1 MLAYDHTSAVHPWEQ
16 QLPDSSHEAYMQ
28 SLGPQAYAYAA
39 LGQSAHSMPSMDALQ
54 SMLLQSS
61 GDQSAGQVDLSQLLA
76 HLPTPPGLGQVPP
89 GLSPAASS
97 PQQLLHASSASS
109 LQFDTTAADAWMHA
123 AASAASSPT
132 TGHPQEQLNSST
144 RLFVPDSLK
153 AAGAVAGSSPPN
165 QHQLLMQAALGQ
177 QQSSMADATNML
189 QEQLLLQATFQQQQA
204 ASAAQAQP
212 NLQAALLAALSAG
225 AAAPPGLGAPMPNSN
240 AANMWPF
247 MPPGLTDTTAATA
260 AALLAAQQQQ
270 QQQAAMTR
278 ALASMSFA
286 GGADPNALLQQALLA
301 QQGFAAAPA
310 AAGVLNQLQPW
321 AVKALANQMQ
331 QQGAGGT
338 LAGFNQLA
346 SLLNNT
352 SAAGAGH
359 MPRTASMG
367 AQGRRRSGRRSSGT
381 AAAAADLSGYGGFA
395 AASRANSIAGSDMT
409 DAKTSS
415 GIPTVLPAG
424 VSAKDLCPSKY
435 EDTWASTDAPAA
447 EAAAVPA
454 TATSISSDGSC
465 QLARGSSSASTSSI
479 ESSATDTG
487 TSVCGSALSLS
498 SSGRQ
503 GSGAA
508 GEDKWQWDSHFCSLE
523 DDAVSQGS
531 SGLSGRACRKAAA
544 AAAAAAAEQDQVQQS
559 DDTKASKDQ
568 TPANRKA
575 AAAVAAAGCPVWLPS
590 DREAAGDDSW
600 YLPRP
605 PTCRLFV
612 GNIGCWVDEAMLLA
626 YFGKYG
632 HVVDVQVMWNTKMLA
647 RGRRV
652 NREFAFISYSSPL
665 EAARAVHWL
674 DGCRLPDMEKDKNGV
689 TVEYENGEGDIP
701 AGK

>member
-1 MLAYDHTSAVHPWEQ
+1 LLIVNATLPSRHVL

-28 SLGPQAYAYAA
+28 SLDPQAYAYAA

-61 GDQSAGQVDLSQLLA
+61 GDHNAGQLDLAQLLA

-97 PQQLLHASSASS
+97 PQQQLLHASSASS

-123 AASAASSPT
+123 AASGGSSPT
-132 TGHPQEQLNSST
+132 TGLPQEQLNSGP

-153 AAGAVAGSSPPN
+153 AAAAVAGSSSPN
-165 QHQLLMQAALGQ
+165 QHQLLLQAALGQ
-177 QQSSMADATNML
+177 QQSGMADPTNML
-189 QEQLLLQATFQQQQA
+189 HEQLLLQAALQQQQA
-204 ASAAQAQP
+204 ANAAQAQP

-225 AAAPPGLGAPMPNSN
+225 AAPPPGLGQAPAGVPMPNSN

-270 QQQAAMTR
+270 QQQAAITR
-278 ALASMSFA
+278 ALASMTLA

-321 AVKALANQMQ
+321 AVKALATRMQ
-331 QQGAGGT
+331 QQGAGAS

-359 MPRTASMG
+359 LPRTASLG

-381 AAAAADLSGYGGFA
+381 AAAAADLAGYGGFA
-395 AASRANSIAGSDMT
+395 AASRANSIAGSDMA
-409 DAKTSS
+409 DSRTSS
-415 GIPTVLPAG
+415 GIPAVLPAG
-424 VSAKDLCPSKY
+424 VNAKDLCPTKY
-435 EDTWASTDAPAA
+435 EDTWASTDTAAA
-447 EAAAVPA
+447 EGAAAPA
-454 TATSISSDGSC
+454 TATAASISSDGSC

-479 ESSATDTG
+479 DSSATDAAA
-487 TSVCGSALSLS
+487 SICGSALSLS

-508 GEDKWQWDSHFCSLE
+508 GSGDDKWQWDSHFCSLD
-523 DDAVSQGS
+523 DDAMSQGS
-531 SGLSGRACRKAAA
+531 SGVSGRACRKAAA
-544 AAAAAAAEQDQVQQS
+544 AAAAAATAAKKDQAQQP

-568 TPANRKA
+568 TPAHRK
-575 AAAVAAAGCPVWLPS
+575 AAVAAAGCPVWLPGA
-590 DREAAGDDSW
+590 RETAGDDSW

-632 HVVDVQVMWNTKMLA
+632 HVVDVQVGGTSLK
-647 RGRRV
+647 
-652 NREFAFISYSSPL
+652 
-665 EAARAVHWL
+665 
-674 DGCRLPDMEKDKNGV
+674 
-689 TVEYENGEGDIP
+689 
-701 AGK
+701 